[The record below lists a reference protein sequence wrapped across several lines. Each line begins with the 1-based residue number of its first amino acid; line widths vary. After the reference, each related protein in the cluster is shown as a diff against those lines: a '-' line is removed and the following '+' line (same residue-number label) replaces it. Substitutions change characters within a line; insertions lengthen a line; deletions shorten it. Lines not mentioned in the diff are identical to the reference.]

1 MRTLAVAACGTFLS
15 LSEHETF
22 GPLVDCV
29 CSGGTGKPA
38 VVHEGRAESCPSGF
52 FYGVRTS
59 FLLESASWKLFRD
72 EPGYGK
78 KMRSLVRQP
87 FKARTTEELMALL
100 SAVATAILAVI
111 IVAMLYFG
119 REIFVPI
126 ALAILLSFVLAPL
139 VGILQRIRVPR
150 GLAVVSVV
158 VFAFALIF
166 AMGSLLATQLTQLAG
181 DLPRYQSTITEKI
194 QSFRDTKA
202 GRGTLERASDMLK
215 DLGKELDKPKDAA
228 SGHAS
233 SSAIL
238 PKAPGPQ
245 TPVPVE
251 VRQPDPGALES
262 LRTLISP
269 LVHPL
274 ATTGIIIIFVI
285 FILLQREDLRNRLIR
300 LAGSYDLQ
308 RTTAALDDAAGR
320 LSRLFLIQLVLNGAF
335 GLVIGIGLWLIG
347 IPSAILWGILAAVLR
362 FVPYIGAVIA
372 AAFPLA
378 LAVAVDPGWSMLL
391 WTLALFLV
399 VEPVV
404 GHVIEPMVYGHSTGL
419 SPVAVVASA
428 TFWTALWGPIGLV
441 LATPLTVCLVVLG
454 RHVERLEF
462 LDVMFGDRPAL
473 SPPEIFY
480 QRMLAGDPTEAAEKA
495 EQFLKERSLAS
506 YYDEVALKGLQL
518 AQVDAE
524 RGALDQERL
533 TKIRDA
539 VSEFASDVS
548 DQDDRPPAKIN
559 LTTDAEASSAV
570 ESVAENAA
578 HENLPILSKEN
589 LPPGWQGEHPVLCMA
604 GRSLIDEAAAI
615 MLAQLSTAHGL
626 AARVE
631 GPEALSTTNVFRLET
646 TGVAIVCLVYLD
658 ASGPAHMRYSV
669 RRLRRRL
676 PKATI
681 ILGCLVRD
689 IDPAALELLREG
701 AKADLVAASLGE
713 AVKLCIEATGVE
725 DQPHA
730 ASRLERSTT
739 AAA

>member
-1 MRTLAVAACGTFLS
+1 
-15 LSEHETF
+15 
-22 GPLVDCV
+22 
-29 CSGGTGKPA
+29 
-38 VVHEGRAESCPSGF
+38 
-52 FYGVRTS
+52 
-59 FLLESASWKLFRD
+59 
-72 EPGYGK
+72 
-78 KMRSLVRQP
+78 
-87 FKARTTEELMALL
+87 MALL

-111 IVAMLYFG
+111 IVSMLYFG
-119 REIFVPI
+119 RDIFVPV

-139 VGILQRIRVPR
+139 VGLLQRISVPR
-150 GLAVVSVV
+150 GLAVVGVV
-158 VFAFALIF
+158 ILAFSLIF

-181 DLPRYQSTITEKI
+181 DLPRYQSTISEKI
-194 QSFRDTKA
+194 QAFRDTKA

-215 DLGKELDKPKDAA
+215 DLSKELDKPKEA
-228 SGHAS
+228 SRMPGS
-233 SSAIL
+233 VL
-238 PKAPGPQ
+238 GPKVSGAPA
-245 TPVPVE
+245 PVPVE

-274 ATTGIIIIFVI
+274 ATTFIIIIFVI

-300 LAGSYDLQ
+300 LAGSSDLQ
-308 RTTAALDDAAGR
+308 RTTAALDDAASR
-320 LSRLFLIQLVLNGAF
+320 LSRLFLTQLILNGAF
-335 GLVIGIGLWLIG
+335 GVVIGTGLWLIG
-347 IPSAILWGILAAVLR
+347 TPSAILWGILAAALR
-362 FVPYIGAVIA
+362 FVPYVGAVIA

-399 VEPVV
+399 VEPLV
-404 GHVIEPMVYGHSTGL
+404 GHVVEPMVYGHSTGL

-495 EQFLKERSLAS
+495 EEFLKERSLAS

-518 AQVDAE
+518 AQADAE

-533 TKIRDA
+533 MKIRDA
-539 VSEFASDVS
+539 VTEFAGDLS
-548 DQDDRPPAKIN
+548 DQEDRPPAKGDS
-559 LTTDAEASSAV
+559 TTDAEASSAV
-570 ESVAENAA
+570 ESVAENTAN
-578 HENLPILSKEN
+578 ENLPVLNKEA
-589 LPPGWQGEHPVLCMA
+589 LPPEWYGEHPVLCVA

-631 GPEALSTTNVFRLET
+631 AAAALSTTNVFRLDT
-646 TGVAIVCLVYLD
+646 TGVTIVCLVYLD

-669 RRLRRRL
+669 RRLRRKL
-676 PKATI
+676 PTATI
-681 ILGCLVRD
+681 ILGCWFKE
-689 IDPAALELLREG
+689 IDPVALESLREG
-701 AKADLVAASLGE
+701 AKADLVASSVGD
-713 AVKLCIEATGVE
+713 AVRLCIEAAGVKKE
-725 DQPHA
+725 TVRQETSA
-730 ASRLERSTT
+730 T
-739 AAA
+739 AA

>member
-1 MRTLAVAACGTFLS
+1 MRPV
-15 LSEHETF
+15 
-22 GPLVDCV
+22 
-29 CSGGTGKPA
+29 
-38 VVHEGRAESCPSGF
+38 
-52 FYGVRTS
+52 
-59 FLLESASWKLFRD
+59 
-72 EPGYGK
+72 
-78 KMRSLVRQP
+78 VRQP
-87 FKARTTEELMALL
+87 FRARTAEELMALL

-111 IVAMLYFG
+111 IIAMLYFG

-126 ALAILLSFVLAPL
+126 ALAILLSFVLAPV
-139 VGILQRIRVPR
+139 VGILQRVLVPR
-150 GLAVVSVV
+150 GLAAVSGVLL
-158 VFAFALIF
+158 AFALIF
-166 AMGSLLATQLTQLAG
+166 EMGGLLAHQLPQLAG
-181 DLPRYQSTITEKI
+181 DLPRYQSTISEKI
-194 QSFRDTKA
+194 QSFRDTNA

-215 DLGKELDKPKDAA
+215 DLSKELDKPKDAA
-228 SGHAS
+228 SAQAS
-233 SSAIL
+233 NSTIS
-238 PKAPGPQ
+238 PNSPRPP

-285 FILLQREDLRNRLIR
+285 FILLQREDLRNRIIR

-308 RTTAALDDAAGR
+308 RTTAALDDAARR
-320 LSRLFLIQLVLNGAF
+320 LSRLFLTQLIVNGAF

-378 LAVAVDPGWSMLL
+378 LAVAVDPSWSMLL

-480 QRMLAGDPTEAAEKA
+480 QRMLAGDPAEAAEKA
-495 EQFLKERSLAS
+495 EEFLKERTLSS

-518 AQVDAE
+518 AQADAD
-524 RGALDQERL
+524 RGALDHEPL
-533 TKIRDA
+533 IKIRDA
-539 VSEFASDVS
+539 GCEFANDLS
-548 DQDDRPPAKIN
+548 DQDDRPPPKVRS
-559 LTTDAEASSAV
+559 TTDAEATSAL
-570 ESVAENAA
+570 ESVAEDAPY
-578 HENLPILSKEN
+578 ENLPILNKED
-589 LPPGWQGEHPVLCMA
+589 LPPQWQGEHPVLCVA

-615 MLAQLSTAHGL
+615 MLGQLSTAHGL
-626 AARVE
+626 VARVE
-631 GPEALSTTNVFRLET
+631 GAAALSTTNVFQLET
-646 TGVAIVCLVYLD
+646 AGVAIVCLVYMD
-658 ASGPAHMRYSV
+658 SSGSAHMRYSV
-669 RRLRRRL
+669 RRLRRKL

-681 ILGCLVRD
+681 ILGCWMKD
-689 IDPAALELLREG
+689 INPAALEQLRDG
-701 AKADLVAASLGE
+701 AKADLAAASLGE
-713 AVKLCIEATGVE
+713 AIKLCIEATGIE
-725 DQPHA
+725 SHDQAPKQDKFSA
-730 ASRLERSTT
+730 TT
-739 AAA
+739 AA

>member
-1 MRTLAVAACGTFLS
+1 MPERLFYAVRPASLLAA
-15 LSEHETF
+15 
-22 GPLVDCV
+22 
-29 CSGGTGKPA
+29 
-38 VVHEGRAESCPSGF
+38 
-52 FYGVRTS
+52 
-59 FLLESASWKLFRD
+59 SARSHVWD
-72 EPGYGK
+72 DPGYGE
-78 KMRSLVRQP
+78 MRPLTRQP

-100 SAVATAILAVI
+100 SAVANAILAVI
-111 IVAMLYFG
+111 IVSMLYYG
-119 REIFVPI
+119 RDIFVPV

-139 VGILQRIRVPR
+139 VGLLQRIHVPR
-150 GLAVVSVV
+150 GLAVVGVV
-158 VFAFALIF
+158 ILAFSLIF

-181 DLPRYQSTITEKI
+181 DLPRYQSTISEKI

-215 DLGKELDKPKDAA
+215 DLSKELDKPKDAVSARAPGSVLSPSA
-228 SGHAS
+228 SGPPA
-233 SSAIL
+233 
-238 PKAPGPQ
+238 
-245 TPVPVE
+245 PVPVE

-300 LAGSYDLQ
+300 LAGSSDLQ
-308 RTTAALDDAAGR
+308 RTTAALDDAASR
-320 LSRLFLIQLVLNGAF
+320 LSRLFLTQLILNGAF
-335 GLVIGIGLWLIG
+335 GVVIGTGLWFIG
-347 IPSAILWGILAAVLR
+347 IPSAVLWGILAAALR

-404 GHVIEPMVYGHSTGL
+404 GHVVEPMVYGHSTGL

-495 EQFLKERSLAS
+495 EEFLKERSLAS

-518 AQVDAE
+518 AQADAD

-533 TKIRDA
+533 AKIRDA
-539 VSEFASDVS
+539 VSEFASDLS
-548 DQDDRPPAKIN
+548 DQDDRPPAKGN
-559 LTTDAEASSAV
+559 STTDAEASSAV

-578 HENLPILSKEN
+578 NENLPILTKES
-589 LPPGWQGEHPVLCMA
+589 LPPAWQGEHPVLCVA
-604 GRSLIDEAAAI
+604 GRSLIDEAAAT

-631 GPEALSTTNVFRLET
+631 GPAALSTTNVFRLDT

-658 ASGPAHMRYSV
+658 ASGSAHMRYSV
-669 RRLRRRL
+669 RRLRRKL

-681 ILGCLVRD
+681 ILGCWVKE

-701 AKADLVAASLGE
+701 AKADLVAASVGE
-713 AVKLCIEATGVE
+713 AVKLCIEATGVQ
-725 DQPHA
+725 DQRQE
-730 ASRLERSTT
+730 ASGQETSAT